1 MSVKGAQ
8 RALVRALGG
17 GAVIVVALYCAW
29 TYLTPFLIAAVLA
42 AIIDPVVG
50 SLQRAVRIR
59 RGAAVTLVLSV
70 VLAALVGLAAFI
82 VANLTAE
89 LERLLTDV
97 PLLAARVASAL
108 EVAVERLDRW
118 FAGLPHPLD
127 DALAPTV
134 DQVAQAATAAVRAA
148 MGAVRGAP
156 NFLFLVMVAGLAT
169 YFVSRDRHA
178 LWSAV
183 LDAVPRAWRP
193 QVVRL
198 RDEVFGGVL
207 GLLRAQ
213 LCLVAVSGGA
223 TVVGLLLAGGPH
235 SWLLGL
241 AAGAL
246 ELVPMIGPGGVLVPL
261 ALVYLLQG
269 HWTTATAVA
278 VLWVALLLGRQWLEP
293 YVLGAQLGLHP
304 LPTLVA
310 VYAAVQLTG
319 AAGFALGPLALV
331 VLKAFWLVS
340 GWPAGWD
347 RRGGH

>member
-1 MSVKGAQ
+1 MKGAH
-8 RALVRALGG
+8 RSLIHALAG

-29 TYLTPFLIAAVLA
+29 VYLTPFLIATVLA
-42 AIIDPVVG
+42 AIIDPLVNSLERVVR
-50 SLQRAVRIR
+50 LR

-70 VLAALVGLAAFI
+70 VLAAMVGTVAFI

-97 PLLAARVASAL
+97 PLLAARIGSAL
-108 EVAVERLDRW
+108 EAVLDRIDRW

-127 DALAPTV
+127 DALPLTV
-134 DQVAQAATAAVRAA
+134 EQVAQGATAAVRAA

-156 NFLFLVMVAGLAT
+156 NFLFLVMVAGVAT

-183 LDAVPRAWRP
+183 LAGIPRAWRP

-223 TVVGLLLAGGPH
+223 TVVGLLLCGVPY

-241 AAGAL
+241 IAGAL
-246 ELVPMIGPGGVLVPL
+246 ELVPMIGPGGVLVPVAL
-261 ALVYLLQG
+261 AYLFHGYL
-269 HWTTATAVA
+269 TTAAAVG
-278 VLWVALLLGRQWLEP
+278 VLWVVLVLGRQWLEP
-293 YVLGAQLGLHP
+293 HVLGAQLGLHP
-304 LPTLVA
+304 LPTLMA

-331 VLKAFWLVS
+331 VVKAFWLVS
-340 GWPAGWD
+340 GWPAGQ
-347 RRGGH
+347 RR